1 MRSYKISFI
10 ILILAAMVV
19 VGFDTVSA
27 QEEVIATLNGQ
38 PITLSDAEEKIAFRI
53 YRLRGNI
60 YHILKREVQKIV
72 DEKLLAAEAARRQL
86 TVDELLQKEVDDKL
100 LPLEETEVDRYLAEH
115 PSDAGISDQKRNR
128 VRTYLSQKA
137 RIRRKLEFISMLR
150 ENANVEYLLQPPQR
164 PRTTI
169 SIQGQ
174 PWRGSADAPVTLIH
188 FASFN
193 RELCVQ
199 SVRMIHRLMDEYP
212 GRIKWVHRNYFTVN
226 DEKALAA
233 AQAGEM
239 AFTQGKFWEFHDT
252 LYAREGRFELE
263 DINRISADLG
273 LSITD
278 EKPDNEQSRLLLS
291 VKKDL
296 NTAARIGVTTVPVIF
311 INGLYFSPTFPYTRL
326 KSLVSAE
333 LGSNAALSKA
343 HLKMT
348 DTKVAQNPK
357 GGDARK

>member
-1 MRSYKISFI
+1 M
-10 ILILAAMVV
+10 ILIIAAMV
-19 VGFDTVSA
+19 SA
-27 QEEVIATLNGQ
+27 VCGTAVAQEEEVIATLNGQ
-38 PITLSDAEEKIAFRI
+38 PITLSEAEEKVAFRV

-60 YHILKREVQKIV
+60 YHILKREVQRIV

-86 TVDELLQKEVDDKL
+86 SVDELLQKEVDDKP
-100 LPLEETEVDRYLAEH
+100 LPLAETEVDRYLEEH

-174 PWRGSADAPVTLIH
+174 PWRGNPEAPVTLIH

-193 RELCVQ
+193 RELCVE
-199 SVRMIHRLMDEYP
+199 SVRMIRRLMDEYP
-212 GRIKWVHRNYFTVN
+212 GKIKWVHRNFFTIN
-226 DEKALAA
+226 DEKALSA

-239 AFTQGKFWEFHDT
+239 AFSRGKFWEFHDA
-252 LYAREGRFELE
+252 LYAREGLFELE

-273 LSITD
+273 LKTAD
-278 EKPDNEQSRLLLS
+278 EKLDSEQSRLLLS

-296 NTAARIGVTTVPVIF
+296 NTASRIGVTTVPVIF

-326 KSLVSAE
+326 KSLMVSE
-333 LGSNAALSKA
+333 LNRNAVSSES

-348 DTKVAQNPK
+348 DAGVVQNPK
-357 GGDARK
+357 GGDAHK